1 MIREGEVF
9 RSVVVSDM
17 NEIARYIA
25 QELNRFQ
32 VWLFYGEMGSGKTTL
47 IKEIGKVLGVSDAM
61 SSPTFSIINEY
72 ETAGNQ
78 KVFHFDFYRIKNEAE
93 AYDIGTDEYFYSG
106 SPCFVEWPEKIPS
119 LIPSLHANVAIQVDN
134 NTQRTIVISF
144 HDGEEENR
152 L

>member
-1 MIREGEVF
+1 
-9 RSVVVSDM
+9 
-17 NEIARYIA
+17 
-25 QELNRFQ
+25 
-32 VWLFYGEMGSGKTTL
+32 
-47 IKEIGKVLGVSDAM
+47 M
-61 SSPTFSIINEY
+61 SMKQPGHE
-72 ETAGNQ
+72 

-119 LIPSLHANVAIQVDN
+119 LIPPLHANVSIQVEN
-134 NTQRTIVISF
+134 NTRRTIVISF

>member
-1 MIREGEVF
+1 MIREGKVF
-9 RSVVVSDM
+9 RSVGVSEM
-17 NEIARYIA
+17 KEIAQYIV
-25 QELNRFQ
+25 QELGRFQ
-32 VWLFYGEMGSGKTTL
+32 VWLFYGELGSGKTTL
-47 IKEIGKVLGVSDAM
+47 IKEIGKVLGVSDTM

-72 ETAGNQ
+72 ETKGYG

-106 SPCFVEWPEKIPS
+106 LPCFVEWPEKIPS
-119 LIPSLHANVAIQVDN
+119 LIPSVHANVAIQVEN

-144 HDGEEENR
+144 HDGEKENR